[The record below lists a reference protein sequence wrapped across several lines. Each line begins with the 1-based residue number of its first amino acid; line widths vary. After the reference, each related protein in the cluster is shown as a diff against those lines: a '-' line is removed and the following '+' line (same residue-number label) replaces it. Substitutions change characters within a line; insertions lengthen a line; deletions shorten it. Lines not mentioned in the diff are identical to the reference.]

1 MTLPAGHDEGADRP
15 RREGGH
21 PPVLPHAV
29 VVEEAPLARLIAGYP
44 EREEFQATV
53 CGAARRR
60 LGWPVSRTPR

>member
-1 MTLPAGHDEGADRP
+1 MTGHRP
-15 RREGGH
+15 RGQGGRR
-21 PPVLPHAV
+21 PAPLPRAL
-29 VVEEAPLARLIAGYP
+29 VVEDEAPLARLIAGYP